1 MTIRT
6 LDLGVDKTTGSINEM
21 GCMPAINPAL
31 GLRAI
36 RLCLK
41 EPDLFLPQLRAIL
54 RASAEGPVR
63 LMIPMLSGM
72 QELHE
77 VLNLIEQTKSE
88 LSRQH
93 LHYDPSIPIGGMIE
107 IPSAAILAN
116 SFASKLDFLSIG
128 TNDLI
133 QYTLAV
139 DRMDEEVNFL
149 FDPLHPAVLY
159 LIQNTI
165 NAADQAGIPVSMCG
179 EMAGD
184 PRYVRLLLG
193 MGLREMS
200 MHPSA
205 LLETREMIR
214 RSSLGELQVRT
225 EEFFNL
231 LREHENSA
239 ALFEQIFN

>member
-1 MTIRT
+1 
-6 LDLGVDKTTGSINEM
+6 
-21 GCMPAINPAL
+21 
-31 GLRAI
+31 
-36 RLCLK
+36 LK

-72 QELHE
+72 QELRE
-77 VLNLIEQTKSE
+77 VLNLIERTKSE

-93 LHYDPSIPIGGMIE
+93 LRYDPSIPIGGMIE
-107 IPSAAILAN
+107 IPSAAISAK

-205 LLETREMIR
+205 LLETREIIR

-225 EEFFNL
+225 EEFFRL
-231 LREHENSA
+231 LQEHEDSV

>member
-1 MTIRT
+1 MNASNTQ
-6 LDLGVDKTTGSINEM
+6 TTGNITET
-21 GCMPAINPAL
+21 GCLPAANPAL

-63 LMIPMLSGM
+63 LMIPMLSGLT
-72 QELHE
+72 ELRE
-77 VLNLIEQTKSE
+77 VLTLIEQTKAE

-93 LHYDPSIPIGGMIE
+93 LHYDPLIPIGGMIE
-107 IPSAAILAN
+107 IPSAAIAAKA
-116 SFASKLDFLSIG
+116 FASRLDFLSIG

-179 EMAGD
+179 EMASD
-184 PRYVRLLLG
+184 PRYVQLLLG

-205 LLETREMIR
+205 LLETREVIR
-214 RSSLGELQVRT
+214 RSSLNDLQKRT
-225 EEFFNL
+225 EAFFSQL
-231 LREHENSA
+231 EHHENSER
-239 ALFEQIFN
+239 LFQEIFHPC